1 MKMRRFLQKHLLIIL
16 IVVLVSTSGCVMQQG
31 LSMSQNRS
39 GWATTDLYAYDF
51 FLDVLEDFEP
61 FTPEKKEQSIMDASI
76 EDFVQQLHQTA
87 SASNISSMKIGD
99 NGYFIDFTFSSLEQL
114 LTDLNKREPQTI
126 ITIRNT
132 GKQTTLTI
140 YLDIINYPQLTRI
153 IPFLADPNFETF
165 GPLYNEGMSEEEYL
179 DMISYI
185 LGEDGPPAIN
195 DSVISL
201 RVTAPSVIKK
211 QKNGVLES
219 SNSIRFD
226 IPLIDFLLLAKPI
239 TFSATW

>member
-1 MKMRRFLQKHLLIIL
+1 
-16 IVVLVSTSGCVMQQG
+16 MQQG

-39 GWATTDLYAYDF
+39 GWATTDLYTYDF